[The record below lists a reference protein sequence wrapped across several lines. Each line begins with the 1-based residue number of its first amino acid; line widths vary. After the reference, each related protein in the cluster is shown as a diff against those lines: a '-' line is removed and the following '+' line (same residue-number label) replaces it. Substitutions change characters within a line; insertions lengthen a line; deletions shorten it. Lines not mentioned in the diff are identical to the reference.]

1 MFALYLV
8 SGHLVC
14 IYLTHF
20 KDRWTCDSD
29 DLCIPNFKV
38 LSLNTWGMP
47 EKLGSKDKEQR
58 MAAISEELKRG
69 EYDLYLFEELWM
81 RPDYETIKSSH

>member
-1 MFALYLV
+1 M
-8 SGHLVC
+8 
-14 IYLTHF
+14 THF
-20 KDRWTCDSD
+20 KDKWSCDSD

-47 EKLGSKDKEQR
+47 EKLGSKDKKQR

-81 RPDYETIKSSH
+81 RPDYDTIRSSH